1 MSSKNSVSSMV
12 NLKRLWFQ
20 AESLHSPFNPLLA
33 SIVPSFDFGVSQRSE
48 HCGLVSKLSEP
59 HSNVTLYVYSNYE
72 NPLIAWVR
80 VDAFSSEYPMPGGCG
95 HYASDSFASAVI
107 SHEVMLL
114 PWNLRSKGESY
125 ETLRYW
131 TTVIKFDASA
141 LPQLTTIKE
150 ACDDVHTV
158 PSNVLRYHLYS
169 TPLVTAGGDYGS
181 FVNPTVQQVAAVIRP
196 MTPNDTHLGT
206 LVRTF
211 TIDDKNEVEIPITR
225 RPGTASVLRLV
236 AEYRNAKLPI
246 RVAYAPM
253 VLYGCPQKQP
263 HANRLST
270 AFVVQNHS
278 YQLSCGILPPNSPN
292 IYFPVAVVL
301 LVSLFYGCSGSLLI
315 WPRCAVSV
323 MMITSLFGTV
333 LFYRYSSPTADD
345 MFLLAISVLIP
356 AFVALAVF
364 IIVWCVC
371 IRPTLHYQ
379 QLFGRGPLMKVSEVN
394 GTTAPIATAEPW
406 NTEPLLLSGSAT
418 NSQASNTN
426 LLFQSNDRGLN
437 GYNPLSP
444 VTEEQPSHNLIELCT
459 PSVPEY
465 TEVGSI
471 ADASNEATMRSV
483 SPWWCHSYG
492 QQIMSRLRCSWCT
505 SLGFGRSTRILSL
518 KPRRLARLPPVFPAS
533 FLFISCLSVLMDR
546 TLSLTVSAASY
557 LTFVLLMSCLV
568 LCPLCIFKN
577 LAFGLSTALVGVYL
591 TMSSIC
597 LFLIPNALL
606 PHLLIEQFLRLTWIE
621 IRLDTLRIESLGLYD
636 VLMFAVWALGTV
648 IFGLLTLCL
657 VRLQDA
663 RELVEAQHGRPAA
676 HFPRHRTP
684 SSTVLS
690 GPNHSTWNDTVV
702 LPRGSFY
709 LSNKP
714 TPPIAGHTS
723 WEYASSISHTPL
735 TSSIVHGSC
744 ETLDNLT
751 DSGPT
756 NFQVHTE
763 RSQLVTSAIATTSR
777 SPDCAN
783 TLLSKTSRVV
793 SVAISLQS
801 CATELLT
808 EPLNSIQQA
817 VTKTIFKLM
826 NEVIGPIFAGCYP
839 STMDI
844 ISQLINT
851 PLKWLSYIW
860 KER

>member
-1 MSSKNSVSSMV
+1 MT
-12 NLKRLWFQ
+12 LFYLF
-20 AESLHSPFNPLLA
+20 FPL
-33 SIVPSFDFGVSQRSE
+33 F
-48 HCGLVSKLSEP
+48 
-59 HSNVTLYVYSNYE
+59 
-72 NPLIAWVR
+72 
-80 VDAFSSEYPMPGGCG
+80 PM
-95 HYASDSFASAVI
+95 YASTFFC
-107 SHEVMLL
+107 SHNWPSML
-114 PWNLRSKGESY
+114 S
-125 ETLRYW
+125 
-131 TTVIKFDASA
+131 
-141 LPQLTTIKE
+141 
-150 ACDDVHTV
+150 
-158 PSNVLRYHLYS
+158 
-169 TPLVTAGGDYGS
+169 
-181 FVNPTVQQVAAVIRP
+181 
-196 MTPNDTHLGT
+196 
-206 LVRTF
+206 
-211 TIDDKNEVEIPITR
+211 DKNEVEIPITR

-236 AEYRNAKLPI
+236 VEYRNAKLPI
-246 RVAYAPM
+246 RVAYAPT
-253 VLYGCPQKQP
+253 VLYGCPRKQP
-263 HANRLST
+263 HANRLGT

-364 IIVWCVC
+364 IIVWCLC

-394 GTTAPIATAEPW
+394 GTAAPITTAEPW

-418 NSQASNTN
+418 YSQASNNN

-444 VTEEQPSHNLIELCT
+444 VTEEQPNHHLIEPCT
-459 PSVPEY
+459 PSASEY

-483 SPWWCHSYG
+483 SPWWCRSYG
-492 QQIMSRLRCSWCT
+492 QQIMSRLRCSWCL

-533 FLFISCLSVLMDR
+533 FLFISCLSILMDR

-557 LTFVLLMSCLV
+557 LSFVLLMSCLV

-636 VLMFAVWALGTV
+636 VLMFAVWALGTA

-690 GPNHSTWNDTVV
+690 GPNFSTWNDTAV
-702 LPRGSFY
+702 LPRGSFC

-735 TSSIVHGSC
+735 TSSIAHGSC

-751 DSGPT
+751 DSGPVT
-756 NFQVHTE
+756 FQVHTE
-763 RSQLVTSAIATTSR
+763 RSQLVTSLPRVSYGGLAGTGQPSCIPLSRVQLATGSGVQLRLPSTVKLRASTTSGQA
-777 SPDCAN
+777 SPIPGHHLVGSLAN
-783 TLLSKTSRVV
+783 ES
-793 SVAISLQS
+793 
-801 CATELLT
+801 
-808 EPLNSIQQA
+808 A
-817 VTKTIFKLM
+817 VT
-826 NEVIGPIFAGCYP
+826 EYP
-839 STMDI
+839 GY
-844 ISQLINT
+844 
-851 PLKWLSYIW
+851 LS
-860 KER
+860 

>member
-1 MSSKNSVSSMV
+1 M
-12 NLKRLWFQ
+12 
-20 AESLHSPFNPLLA
+20 
-33 SIVPSFDFGVSQRSE
+33 
-48 HCGLVSKLSEP
+48 
-59 HSNVTLYVYSNYE
+59 
-72 NPLIAWVR
+72 
-80 VDAFSSEYPMPGGCG
+80 
-95 HYASDSFASAVI
+95 YASTFFC
-107 SHEVMLL
+107 SHNWPSML
-114 PWNLRSKGESY
+114 S
-125 ETLRYW
+125 
-131 TTVIKFDASA
+131 
-141 LPQLTTIKE
+141 
-150 ACDDVHTV
+150 
-158 PSNVLRYHLYS
+158 
-169 TPLVTAGGDYGS
+169 
-181 FVNPTVQQVAAVIRP
+181 
-196 MTPNDTHLGT
+196 
-206 LVRTF
+206 
-211 TIDDKNEVEIPITR
+211 DKNEVEIPITR

-236 AEYRNAKLPI
+236 VEYRNAKRPV

-253 VLYGCPQKQP
+253 VLYGCPRKQP

-278 YQLSCGILPPNSPN
+278 CQLSCGILPPNSPN

-333 LFYRYSSPTADD
+333 LFYRYSSPTADGCAVSVMMITSLFGTVLFYRYSSPTADGINTGRSFVPELCTLTLSSQNFLTLSPVLTD

-379 QLFGRGPLMKVSEVN
+379 QLFGRGPLMKISEVN
-394 GTTAPIATAEPW
+394 GTAAPIATAEPW

-418 NSQASNTN
+418 NSQASNNN

-444 VTEEQPSHNLIELCT
+444 VTEEQPSHNLIEPCT
-459 PSVPEY
+459 PSASEY
-465 TEVGSI
+465 TEIGSI

-483 SPWWCHSYG
+483 SPWWCRSYG
-492 QQIMSRLRCSWCT
+492 QQIMSRLRCSWCM
-505 SLGFGRSTRILSL
+505 SPGFGRSTRILSL

-533 FLFISCLSVLMDR
+533 FLFVSCLSILMDR

-557 LTFVLLMSCLV
+557 LSFVLLMSCLV

-636 VLMFAVWALGTV
+636 VLMFAMWALGTV

-676 HFPRHRTP
+676 HFRRHRTP

-690 GPNHSTWNDTVV
+690 GPNLSTWNDTAI
-702 LPRGSFY
+702 LPRNSFY

-714 TPPIAGHTS
+714 TPPITGHTS
-723 WEYASSISHTPL
+723 WEYAASVSHTPL
-735 TSSIVHGSC
+735 TSSITHGSC

-751 DSGPT
+751 DSGPPT
-756 NFQVHTE
+756 FQVHTE
-763 RSQLVTSAIATTSR
+763 RSQLVTSLPRVSYGGLAGTGQPSCIPLSRVQLATGSGVQLRLPTTIKLRASTTSGQA
-777 SPDCAN
+777 SPTPGHHLVGSLASESAVMEYPGC
-783 TLLSKTSRVV
+783 LS
-793 SVAISLQS
+793 
-801 CATELLT
+801 
-808 EPLNSIQQA
+808 
-817 VTKTIFKLM
+817 
-826 NEVIGPIFAGCYP
+826 
-839 STMDI
+839 
-844 ISQLINT
+844 
-851 PLKWLSYIW
+851 
-860 KER
+860 